1 MTLLCVLMGLY
12 PKAKLTSF
20 FIRPLCR
27 RTERRREKLVFCQTA
42 LIKYQYRD
50 VMWENFY
57 GWTNLS
63 GYFCD
68 SNNSHEVR
76 NFIFSSLDSD
86 TSLLFA
92 VFFPTGAD
100 SQLKPVTVDFHH
112 EENRTA
118 HKTDDY
124 EIPQLIVR
132 RGKEFDFTVTFNR
145 DYHPEVDVI
154 VAQFV
159 TGKAFSMCILA
170 SVWLITF
177 KCLWLNQRSLFTL
190 SQEIISLFFWL
201 IMVIGLSG
209 AQFSL

>member
-1 MTLLCVLMGLY
+1 MTLLCVRMGLY
-12 PKAKLTSF
+12 PKSF

-63 GYFCD
+63 DYLCD

-76 NFIFSSLDSD
+76 NSIFSSLDSA
-86 TSLLFA
+86 TSLVFA
-92 VFFPTGAD
+92 VFFPTGAE

-154 VAQFV
+154 VVQFV

-190 SQEIISLFFWL
+190 SQEIILLFFW
-201 IMVIGLSG
+201 
-209 AQFSL
+209 